1 MDKFHFTTVLSES
14 HLFKL
19 IPMYISLKENC
30 KSFKLYIL
38 CANNSVYNILNKIK
52 FENIILIQLTDIEDF
67 EKSLKKAKESRSFH
81 EYCWT
86 LKPVLLHYIMNR
98 YDEAQYYAHLDADLF
113 FFSNVEEIFN
123 ENPKATIFLTDH
135 RNSEEFKQYYE
146 LSGLYNS
153 GFVGFRNNNI
163 SKKAVRLWMDR
174 CIKKCTAVYDKE
186 NKTFGDQRYVEDW
199 PKIFQNVHVVN
210 SIGANAAFWN
220 IKQYKVSKK
229 GENIFLNDE
238 KLLFYHYSGLSIIG
252 PKEFDLSYYY
262 HIEDNNIVNYIYVP
276 YINILSTA
284 IENIKIEFPWF
295 NLGFIDKKYL
305 PNKHNYIL
313 N

>member
-163 SKKAVRLWMDR
+163 SKKAVKLWMDR

-229 GENIFLNDE
+229 GDNIFLNDE

>member
-229 GENIFLNDE
+229 GDNIFLNDE